1 MPFVKGMSGN
11 PNGRPKKGLSF
22 TDIIRHQADFIN
34 KRTGEKNKDAI
45 VKKLWELADDGDMTA
60 LKYLMDRVDGTP
72 RQSMDL
78 GVVDGPLGIAIS
90 FGDEDEGDTTSE
102 V

>member
-1 MPFVKGMSGN
+1 MPWQKGQSGN
-11 PNGRPKKGLSF
+11 PAGRPKKGLSF
-22 TDIIRHQADFIN
+22 SDIIRQQ
-34 KRTGEKNKDAI
+34 GEI
-45 VKKLWELADDGDMTA
+45 VKNGKPTKDLLVEKLYELSMKGDMAA

-78 GVVDGPLGIAIS
+78 GVTNGPAGFDIN
-90 FGDEDEGDTTSE
+90 FTDEGEPTEE